1 MKCKT
6 TSLSDK
12 PTNASSATWQRT
24 EYEKARSF
32 LYWKKKCYYYLHCSN
47 IIWYLY
53 QYESILSSSCTSSW
67 QILWITATMGFLI
80 KFVSILILLWVCDFM
95 EELLF
100 CLKVFEVL
108 SMKIL
113 SSKSEYLMIF
123 LILLKLTGIT
133 SISNLWNQRCRYL
146 SQILIRKQKRWACK
160 NVTLFS
166 CFCYVATIY

>member
-1 MKCKT
+1 MYILINI
-6 TSLSDK
+6 LSNLQLRWSHHKFITWNAKRQVCLINPQMPAAQLDK
-12 PTNASSATWQRT
+12 GQNMR
-24 EYEKARSF
+24 KRDL

-113 SSKSEYLMIF
+113 SCESEYLMIF

-146 SQILIRKQKRWACK
+146 S
-160 NVTLFS
+160 
-166 CFCYVATIY
+166 